1 MSKFKMLN
9 ELVATTVDKLAK
21 KSLEV
26 PQMENAQLQQIN
38 DAIKTTVKMIKDELK
53 EVEGALF
60 EVNKVVEGEISKRG
74 ISARADKQLS
84 MFDSLNGLEDKK
96 KEA

>member
-1 MSKFKMLN
+1 MLN
-9 ELVATTVDKLAK
+9 EIVANTVDKLAK

-26 PQMENAQLQQIN
+26 PEMDNAKLQKIN
-38 DAIKTTVKMIKDELK
+38 EAIKTTVKMVKDELK
-53 EVEGALF
+53 LFEGALY
-60 EVNKVVEGEISKRG
+60 EVNKVIEGEISKRG

>member
-1 MSKFKMLN
+1 MLN
-9 ELVATTVDKLAK
+9 EIAANTVDKLAK

-26 PQMENAQLQQIN
+26 PEMDNAKLQKIN
-38 DAIKTTVKMIKDELK
+38 EAIKTTVKMVKDELK
-53 EVEGALF
+53 LFEGALY
-60 EVNKVVEGEISKRG
+60 EVNKVIEGEISKRG

>member
-1 MSKFKMLN
+1 MQKFKMLN
-9 ELVATTVDKLAK
+9 EIAANTVDKLAK

-26 PQMENAQLQQIN
+26 PEMDNAKLQKIN
-38 DAIKTTVKMIKDELK
+38 EAIKTTVKMVKDELK
-53 EVEGALF
+53 LFEGALY